1 MIAKNS
7 LQFQAYNAIKEKI
20 LCKELEPDVL
30 YSETRMAKELG
41 ISRTPMRE
49 ALQCLS
55 QDGYIT
61 IIPSRGFQICQLNED
76 SMRESIQIRCAIE
89 GFCVHYIVSQTSKK
103 HCQKLIR
110 DLEKSLERQQKA
122 LTAPDFP
129 RSFIEEDHQFHLM
142 LVHYVENQEFNHLFQ
157 RLMYMI
163 HLTTSNALSIT
174 GRAKATYDE
183 HQELVR
189 CLKAEDGNGAYQIL
203 IAHLLMPLNM
213 NIV

>member
-1 MIAKNS
+1 MQGTGTGCPVFRNP
-7 LQFQAYNAIKEKI
+7 YG
-20 LCKELEPDVL
+20 
-30 YSETRMAKELG
+30 KELG

-129 RSFIEEDHQFHLM
+129 RSFIEEDHQFSSDAGPLCGKSGIH
-142 LVHYVENQEFNHLFQ
+142 HLFQ

-174 GRAKATYDE
+174 G
-183 HQELVR
+183 VR
-189 CLKAEDGNGAYQIL
+189 LLFHSFLRSLLRKMQHTPVCL
-203 IAHLLMPLNM
+203 HT
-213 NIV
+213 